1 MSVRRALHVH
11 PLSTYLVLQALTAV
25 LALAYAGVMT
35 RDTTSWSHWFWMWAM
50 LAVVG
55 LIWTQLVWGPCWEA
69 GADYE
74 LSAGVRIALM
84 AISGGALLLPFLLL
98 NIVFGN
104 VWFFLA
110 VYLTPYGLVNGL
122 LGGTVLA
129 IRDRRTIAASRAE
142 DAQGAAHR

>member
-1 MSVRRALHVH
+1 MRRALHVH
-11 PLSTYLVLQALTAV
+11 PMSTYLVFQALTA
-25 LALAYAGVMT
+25 LLSLAYARVWSV
-35 RDTTSWSHWFWMWAM
+35 DSSWSNWLATWAM
-50 LAVVG
+50 LALVGVV
-55 LIWTQLVWGPCWEA
+55 WTQLVWGPCWEA
-69 GADYE
+69 GTDYE